1 MDAVH
6 TFAHADSRAMER
18 LNNAIIVLLPKKV
31 GASCPADFRP
41 ITMIHSFAKL
51 ISKVLAL
58 RLAPRLNDLVAK
70 NQNAFIQ
77 SRTIQ
82 DNFKYIQSA
91 AAMIRKK
98 KVPMLLLKLDISKAF
113 DTLSWPF
120 LLKVLQA
127 RGFGQNWRRWI
138 SVLLSTAS
146 SKIMLNGHQGP
157 AIRHRR
163 GVRQGDSLSPMLFII
178 AMDVLH
184 RLFLKAARD
193 SVLRKM
199 DPASV
204 KYQCSFYADDVML
217 FIRPTVQQARAVK
230 EILRIFGEA
239 SGLKTNFAKCSI
251 TPIYGGE
258 DTTQERTDIL
268 GCQVQPFTIRYLGL
282 PLSTKKIPKAHL
294 QSMVESVA
302 SKLSPCQGSLMARS
316 GRLVWVKSVLRAVPI
331 YAMTADSLP
340 PWARKEMDAICR
352 KFFWAGRDESIHGKC
367 MVAWEAMC
375 RPSQLGGWESLT
387 LDSPATLYKQDGC
400 GYRRRT
406 KIEPGANYPSRL
418 TQKCTGSSE
427 HPR

>member
-1 MDAVH
+1 
-6 TFAHADSRAMER
+6 
-18 LNNAIIVLLPKKV
+18 
-31 GASCPADFRP
+31 
-41 ITMIHSFAKL
+41 
-51 ISKVLAL
+51 
-58 RLAPRLNDLVAK
+58 
-70 NQNAFIQ
+70 
-77 SRTIQ
+77 
-82 DNFKYIQSA
+82 
-91 AAMIRKK
+91 
-98 KVPMLLLKLDISKAF
+98 MLLLKLDISKAF

-217 FIRPTVQQARAVK
+217 FIRPTVQEARAVK

-239 SGLKTNFAKCSI
+239 SGLKTNLAKCSI

-258 DTTQERTDIL
+258 DTT
-268 GCQVQPFTIRYLGL
+268 
-282 PLSTKKIPKAHL
+282 
-294 QSMVESVA
+294 
-302 SKLSPCQGSLMARS
+302 
-316 GRLVWVKSVLRAVPI
+316 
-331 YAMTADSLP
+331 
-340 PWARKEMDAICR
+340 
-352 KFFWAGRDESIHGKC
+352 
-367 MVAWEAMC
+367 
-375 RPSQLGGWESLT
+375 
-387 LDSPATLYKQDGC
+387 
-400 GYRRRT
+400 
-406 KIEPGANYPSRL
+406 
-418 TQKCTGSSE
+418 
-427 HPR
+427 